1 MTSPSLTVGVA
12 FDDAYLLPG
21 LIALVSAAKAL
32 RGESIELVV
41 MTDVDASSDEFI
53 TRVEARHGLRIRKVR
68 PSEKTVTLSHL
79 PHLSPMTNARLDL
92 EAWDLTT
99 DRFLYLDSDTF
110 TVRRPSL
117 PARLPSGVAVAGVVD
132 AVIPTHGH
140 LGRLRR
146 DLSRQMLFSEGSREV
161 YLNAGV
167 LLVDVAEWERQDL
180 GKICMEMIAS
190 YPNLSDQDALN
201 LALTGRMTSLPVT
214 ANAQTA
220 LRAGGLSRL
229 VKQGLRRTPAV
240 PPSEIVHFTADKP
253 WKSPRPS
260 PLHAKWL
267 GFLVSELPQPGESM
281 RWLARSLADRRT
293 LRALPTA
300 RQ

>member
-1 MTSPSLTVGVA
+1 
-12 FDDAYLLPG
+12 
-21 LIALVSAAKAL
+21 
-32 RGESIELVV
+32 
-41 MTDVDASSDEFI
+41 
-53 TRVEARHGLRIRKVR
+53 
-68 PSEKTVTLSHL
+68 
-79 PHLSPMTNARLDL
+79 MTNARLDL

-146 DLSRQMLFSEGSREV
+146 DLSRQTLFSEGSREV
-161 YLNAGV
+161 YVNAGV
-167 LLVDVAEWERQDL
+167 LLVDVAEWERQGL

-201 LALTGRMTSLPVT
+201 LALAGRLTSLPVT

-220 LRAGGLSRL
+220 LRAGRLSSL
-229 VKQGLRRTPAV
+229 VKQGLRRTPAFL

-260 PLHAKWL
+260 PFHAKWL

-281 RWLARSLADRRT
+281 RWLARSLADRRN
-293 LRALPTA
+293 LGALPA
-300 RQ
+300 AHQ